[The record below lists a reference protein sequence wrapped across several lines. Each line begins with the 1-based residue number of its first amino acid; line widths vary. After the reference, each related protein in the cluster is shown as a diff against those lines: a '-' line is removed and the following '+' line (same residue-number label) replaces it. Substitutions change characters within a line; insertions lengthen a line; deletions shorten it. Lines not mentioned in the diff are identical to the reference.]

1 MIVTD
6 KQTYKPLT
14 LDARKVLD
22 IKDYADF
29 SRVLMKDGTD
39 HIVDE
44 REYHIRS
51 LMLVELT
58 NNVKGTENEKV

>member
-6 KQTYKPLT
+6 KQTYKPLK
-14 LDARKVLD
+14 LDASKVLD
-22 IKDYADF
+22 IKDFVDF

-51 LMLVELT
+51 LMLVELI
-58 NNVKGTENEKV
+58 NNVKGKEHEKV